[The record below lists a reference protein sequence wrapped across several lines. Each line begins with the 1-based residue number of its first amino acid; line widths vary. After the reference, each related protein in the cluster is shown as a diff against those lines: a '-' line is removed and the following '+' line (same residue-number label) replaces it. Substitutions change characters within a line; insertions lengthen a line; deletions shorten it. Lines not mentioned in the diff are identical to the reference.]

1 MVSSRGGGMFRLL
14 GPVAWTGA
22 GDTIDLGPVR
32 QRTVL
37 AALLVDAGQ
46 LVPAEA
52 LAERVW
58 EADER
63 PADAVRV
70 LYAYASRIRRIVTAL
85 GPDAGPVDLIRR
97 AAGYVLEI
105 DRDLVDAH
113 RFHRLV
119 GSSEASPDRAA
130 RLRQALDLWRGP
142 ALADIP
148 GAWAERVRAG
158 WTRSMVDAA
167 VAWAGAE
174 VDRGH
179 PDEVIVPLRHLADEH
194 PLAEPLA
201 EALIRALAAAG
212 REAEALD
219 HYAAVRARLAD
230 ELDTQPGSALLDL
243 HTAILRGQ
251 PPSDPTPGTD
261 PSPVRAGQLPAA
273 VPGFTGRRAEL
284 DRLDTW
290 MDHAEGPATAV
301 VVSAVSGNP
310 GVGKTALA
318 VRWAHRVRRR
328 FPDGQLYLNLR
339 GFDPA
344 GDPIGTEEAVRSL
357 LDALDV
363 PPERIPPTVDGQLG
377 LYRSILADR
386 RMLILLDNARDAGQV
401 RPLMPGTSDCLAL
414 VTSRDQLLGLAATAA
429 AHLINLDVFSD
440 AEALDLLTRRLGA
453 ARVAAEPSATEAIVA
468 ACGRLPLALAVV
480 AARAAARP
488 DTTLAALAAELAD
501 SRRRLDTLT
510 PGGGAVTAVSDVR
523 AVFSWSY
530 RTLGTDAARL
540 FRLLGLHPGPDIG
553 TEAAAS
559 LAGVPVAGARS
570 SLAELTRANLIREPT
585 LGRFTLH
592 DLLRDYATELAHGQD
607 GDADRAD
614 AVVRMLD
621 HYVHTG
627 CAAARVLHPHRPPLD
642 EPPAAPGVTA
652 EAFDDR
658 GPAAAWFAREFPT
671 LLGLLRRAVE
681 GGFDAHVWRLAW
693 ACSPYV
699 TRQRMWRD
707 ALALQEAGIEAAGRL
722 GDRPA
727 VALAHRTASCALL
740 SLGRFDAAGEHLHR
754 ALEMFEALDDDT
766 GRAYTHQVMALSYE
780 HQGRPREALDE
791 ARRGLEL
798 QRRAGDRAGQ
808 AEALNAVG
816 WCLSLVG
823 EHEDALVHCRQALA
837 LHRDLGSRHGEA
849 DTWHSIGAA
858 HRNLGQSE
866 LALDAYGR
874 ALSLYREFGERYLVA
889 NTRAA
894 MGDAESALGR
904 ADAARAA
911 WREALDILTDIDH
924 PEAADVRQRLA
935 GAG

>member
-1 MVSSRGGGMFRLL
+1 MFRLM
-14 GPVAWTGA
+14 GPVVWSGP
-22 GDTIDLGPVR
+22 GDAVDLGPVR

-37 AALLVDAGQ
+37 AALLVDAGR

-63 PADAVRV
+63 PADAIRV
-70 LYAYASRIRRIVTAL
+70 LYAYAGRIRRIVAAL
-85 GPDAGPVDLIRR
+85 GPPAGPIELTRR
-97 AAGYVLEI
+97 AGGYVLQI
-105 DRDLVDAH
+105 DTDLVDVH

-119 GSSEASPDRAA
+119 AAAEAAGADRAA
-130 RLRQALDLWRGP
+130 RLREALDLWRGP
-142 ALADIP
+142 PLADIP

-158 WTRSMVDAA
+158 WTRTMVDAA
-167 VAWAGAE
+167 VAWAAAE
-174 VDRGH
+174 VDLGN
-179 PDEVIVPLRHLADEH
+179 PEEVIGPLRDLTDEY

-201 EALIRALAAAG
+201 AALIRALAAAG

-219 HYAAVRARLAD
+219 HYAAVRARLAE
-230 ELDTQPGSALLDL
+230 ELDTQPDAALLDL

-251 PPSDPTPGTD
+251 HRPAPP
-261 PSPVRAGQLPAA
+261 GQLPAA

-290 MDHAEGPATAV
+290 MDQTEGRATAV

-344 GDPIGTEEAVRSL
+344 GAPIGTEEAVRSL

-401 RPLMPGTSDCLAL
+401 RPLMPGTPDCLAL

-429 AHLINLDVFSD
+429 AHLINLDVFSH
-440 AEALDLLTRRLGA
+440 AEALDLLARRLGA
-453 ARVAAEPSATEAIVA
+453 DRVAAEPSAADAIVV
-468 ACGRLPLALAVV
+468 ACGRLPLAVSVV
-480 AARAAARP
+480 AARAAGRP

-510 PGGGAVTAVSDVR
+510 PAGPPPAAAGGAAPDIR

-530 RTLGTDAARL
+530 RTLGADAARL
-540 FRLLGLHPGPDIG
+540 FRLLGLHPGPDI
-553 TEAAAS
+553 TTVAAAS
-559 LAGVPVAGARS
+559 LAGVGSASARS
-570 SLAELTRANLIREPT
+570 SLAELTRANLIREHT

-592 DLLRDYATELAHGQD
+592 DLLRVYATELAHGQD

-614 AVVRMLD
+614 AVRRLLD
-621 HYVHTG
+621 HYVG
-627 CAAARVLHPHRPPLD
+627 SACAAARVLHPHRPPVQEL
-642 EPPAAPGVTA
+642 PAAPGVSA
-652 EAFDDR
+652 EAPDDR
-658 GPAAAWFAREFPT
+658 AAAAAWFGHEFPT
-671 LLGLLRRAVE
+671 LLGLLRRAVD
-681 GGFDAHVWRLAW
+681 GGFDGHVWRLAW

-699 TRQRMWRD
+699 TRQRLWRE
-707 ALALQEAGIEAAGRL
+707 ALALQEAGIEAARRL
-722 GDRPA
+722 DDRPA

-740 SLGRFDAAGEHLHR
+740 SLGRFDDAAGHLDR
-754 ALEMFEALDDDT
+754 ALDLFEALGDHS
-766 GRAYTHQVMALSYE
+766 GQAYTHQVMALSYE
-780 HQGRPREALDE
+780 HQGRLAEALDE
-791 ARRGLEL
+791 ARRCLDL
-798 QRRAGDRAGQ
+798 QRLAGDRAGQ
-808 AEALNAVG
+808 AEALNALG
-816 WCLSLVG
+816 WYLNLVG
-823 EHEDALVHCRQALA
+823 RPEEAIVHCRQALD

-849 DTWHSIGAA
+849 DTLHSIAAA
-858 HRNLGQSE
+858 HGRLGQSE
-866 LALDAYGR
+866 QALAAYSQALD
-874 ALSLYREFGERYLVA
+874 LFREFGERYLVA
-889 NTRAA
+889 NTLAA

-904 ADAARAA
+904 DDAARAA

-924 PEAADVRQRLA
+924 PEAADVRRRLA
-935 GAG
+935 GPGDA